1 MKHPIYP
8 AAVDDRIRC
17 AVGLDGQVTTIQD
30 VQVSAAV
37 GVFARSPHQGDGVP
51 IDRGG
56 KGNSVGAGY
65 PDEKIGDDRGAFGQR
80 GVAVRSAAIGAGRG
94 GSRRSGSR
102 HERERAADPG
112 RVS

>member
-1 MKHPIYP
+1 MALPLRVVATRQDDGVGTAAAGTDVKHPIYP

-56 KGNSVGAGY
+56 KGRPNEGRADTVL
-65 PDEKIGDDRGAFGQR
+65 E
-80 GVAVRSAAIGAGRG
+80 AAPEQFLTLAI
-94 GSRRSGSR
+94 
-102 HERERAADPG
+102 DVT
-112 RVS
+112 RVQ